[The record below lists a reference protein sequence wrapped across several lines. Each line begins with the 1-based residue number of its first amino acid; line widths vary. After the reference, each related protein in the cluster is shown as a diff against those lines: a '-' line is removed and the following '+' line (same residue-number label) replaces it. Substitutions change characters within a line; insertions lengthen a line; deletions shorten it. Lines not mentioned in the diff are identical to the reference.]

1 MNSLITKFKSKTL
14 IPTLLFFVLLPRSV
28 FGAPPAP
35 GSSVELANPLKVGS
49 IEELLVEILEIA
61 IVIATPIVIF
71 FIIYAGFMYVTAR
84 GNPANVEK
92 AHKAI
97 TYALIGGVL
106 IIGAVAIG
114 EIIQNLVGSF
124 KAD

>member
-1 MNSLITKFKSKTL
+1 MNSLITKFKSKAL
-14 IPTLLFFVLLPRSV
+14 IISLFLY
-28 FGAPPAP
+28 APITSAQAP
-35 GSSVELANPLKVGS
+35 GQSGSSVELANPLKVGS

-114 EIIQNLVGSF
+114 QIIQNLVGSF